1 MFGDYFW
8 RNSFSRFP
16 SVGYFIVGI
25 VICLSTLGLIILF
38 SASQEMYANPLSLIF
53 KQILWMAIG
62 LFLAYV
68 TFRLNLEKIRPFIPL
83 IGIIALLLLCM
94 VLVPGLGVK
103 VNGAQRWLDFGFMR
117 LQVSEVSKIAL
128 LLCLADY
135 LAVNRRSIDLV
146 KEGFVYPFLIL
157 GSCVIAIFLEP
168 DYGTA
173 FLCGLVGCVLFFI
186 SGMKLKYLLPVVG
199 IALVIFSIAILLNPE
214 RLSRIT
220 SFLDVES
227 NRSDSGYQLWQG
239 IVAFGVGGIDGV
251 GLGNGRQ
258 QMSFLP
264 EAHTDFIFS
273 VIGEE
278 LGIFVTLG
286 VVFLFL
292 ALFLVVVMHL
302 KYAPN
307 FYQYLLVLGALLF
320 IEFQALINIGVVTG
334 SLPTKGMPLPFISY
348 GGSNLV
354 LMFVLIA
361 LILNCLCHW
370 TIVPLKEG
378 REL

>member
-16 SVGYFIVGI
+16 PVGYFILGI
-25 VICLSTLGLIILF
+25 VICLCTLGIIILF
-38 SASQEMYANPLSLIF
+38 SASQEMYANPFLLII
-53 KQILWMAIG
+53 KQISWMAIG
-62 LFLAYV
+62 LLLAYII
-68 TFRLNLEKIRPFIPL
+68 FRLDLEKIRPFIPL
-83 IGIIALLLLCM
+83 IGVLALILLWI

-117 LQVSEVSKIAL
+117 LQVSEVGKIAL
-128 LLCLADY
+128 LFCLADY
-135 LAVNRRSIDLV
+135 LAVNRRSINLI
-146 KEGFVYPFLIL
+146 KEGFIYPFMIL
-157 GSCVIAIFLEP
+157 GSCALAIFLEP
-168 DYGTA
+168 DYGTS
-173 FLCGLVGCVLFFI
+173 FLCGLVGCILFFI
-186 SGMKLKYLLPVVG
+186 SGMKLKFLLPVVG
-199 IALVIFSIAILLNPE
+199 ITLILFSIAIVLNPE
-214 RLSRIT
+214 RLSRVT

-239 IVAFGVGGIDGV
+239 IVAFGIGGVDGV

-273 VIGEE
+273 IIGEE

-292 ALFLVVVMHL
+292 ALFLIVVIHL

-307 FYQYLLVLGALLF
+307 FYQYLLVLGSLLF

-361 LILNCLCHW
+361 VILNCLCHW
-370 TIVPLKEG
+370 TIVPLKQG

>member
-16 SVGYFIVGI
+16 SVGYFIIGI
-25 VICLSTLGLIILF
+25 VMCLSILGLIILF
-38 SASQEMYANPLSLIF
+38 SASQEMYANPLSLIY

-68 TFRLNLEKIRPFIPL
+68 IFRLNLEKIRPFIPL

-135 LAVNRRSIDLV
+135 LAVNRRSIDTI

-199 IALVIFSIAILLNPE
+199 IALVIFSIAIFLNPE

-278 LGIFVTLG
+278 LGMFVTLG

-292 ALFLVVVMHL
+292 ALFLVVLMHL

>member
-16 SVGYFIVGI
+16 SVGYFIIGI
-25 VICLSTLGLIILF
+25 VMCLSILGLIILF
-38 SASQEMYANPLSLIF
+38 SASQEMYANPLSLIY

-68 TFRLNLEKIRPFIPL
+68 IFRLNLEKIRPFIPL

-135 LAVNRRSIDLV
+135 LAVNRRSIDMV

-199 IALVIFSIAILLNPE
+199 IALVIFSIAIFLNPE

-278 LGIFVTLG
+278 LGMFVTLG

-292 ALFLVVVMHL
+292 ALFLVVLMHL

>member
-1 MFGDYFW
+1 M
-8 RNSFSRFP
+8 
-16 SVGYFIVGI
+16 
-25 VICLSTLGLIILF
+25 CLSILGLIILF
-38 SASQEMYANPLSLIF
+38 SASQEMYANPLSLIY

-68 TFRLNLEKIRPFIPL
+68 IFRLNLEKIRPFIPL

-135 LAVNRRSIDLV
+135 LAVNRRSIDMV

-278 LGIFVTLG
+278 LGMFVTLG

-292 ALFLVVVMHL
+292 ALFLVVLMHL